1 VLNSKETPSS
11 GSLSPL
17 RPHPA
22 KGGEPAALM
31 EEGDADRNH
40 SLGENSI
47 SRRHSPRRDACLR
60 DCPAIRKLLNRPME
74 WQPVRI
80 KISAQRGFKAHNLNL
95 TDAKAP
101 GKAGVGFK
109 YQQIDQA
116 DQSS

>member
-1 VLNSKETPSS
+1 
-11 GSLSPL
+11 
-17 RPHPA
+17 
-22 KGGEPAALM
+22 
-31 EEGDADRNH
+31 
-40 SLGENSI
+40 
-47 SRRHSPRRDACLR
+47 
-60 DCPAIRKLLNRPME
+60 ME